1 MQAVVPVVSG
11 LYLSFLVG
19 CIWLRY
25 FSGLQIESKSPAGDY
40 VAVVR
45 TSGSMSAIDSDSSI
59 VQIRSRWQLGRDLLF
74 QASGD
79 GAQVSLRWVGPKQ
92 LEIVCHHCVYAH
104 IDYQQ
109 STWRDVE
116 VNLKTE

>member
-1 MQAVVPVVSG
+1 MKTVLPIVSG
-11 LYLSFLVG
+11 ICLLLLVG
-19 CIWLRY
+19 CGWLRY
-25 FSGLQIESKSPAGDY
+25 FSGLQNESKSPGGDY

-45 TSGSMSAIDSDSSI
+45 TSGSMSAMDSDSSM

-79 GAQVSLRWVGPKQ
+79 GAQVSLSWVGPKQ
-92 LEIVCHHCVYAH
+92 LDILCHHCAYAH

-109 STWRDVE
+109 NTWRDIR
-116 VNLKTE
+116 VNLKKD

>member
-1 MQAVVPVVSG
+1 MKTMLLVFSG
-11 LYLSFLVG
+11 LCLSLLVG
-19 CIWLRY
+19 CGWLRY
-25 FSGLQIESKSPAGDY
+25 FSGVQNESKSPGGDY

-45 TSGSMSAIDSDSSI
+45 TSGSMSAMDSDSSM

-79 GAQVSLRWVGPKQ
+79 GAQVSLSWVGAKQ
-92 LEIVCHHCVYAH
+92 LDILCHHCVYAH

-109 STWRDVE
+109 STWRDVK